1 MLWEKNQAG
10 KEIGFFRKWGNLQ
23 FLKGMDRKG
32 CNIEYRLEEGKSHLA
47 ISVKGIATSRVA
59 VPGVL
64 EEARGT
70 VWLEQNDHG
79 EHSRRWEGMGRKSV
93 LEHCMQIGRAH
104 V

>member
-1 MLWEKNQAG
+1 MGEKSS
-10 KEIGFFRKWGNLQ
+10 RKGNRSG
-23 FLKGMDRKG
+23 GMD
-32 CNIEYRLEEGKSHLA
+32 IEYRLEEGKSHLV
-47 ISVKGIATSRVA
+47 ISVKGIATFRVA

-93 LEHCMQIGRAH
+93 LEHCMPLKGLWLLR
-104 V
+104 